1 MFKKATATPLTVP
14 NKSLC
19 TELVMMT
26 IAAVKAAPYKI
37 RMIKM
42 KMINSTHTNDLKV
55 KVRI

>member
-42 KMINSTHTNDLKV
+42 KMINNIHTNDLKE
-55 KVRI
+55 K